1 MQFRWRHFVVIL
13 CVAVAIVAT
22 RGATYAHSPRVP
34 QWLSKTGLYDVDGR
48 LDPGNLHYSP
58 QYPLWTDGA
67 GKERWIYLPP
77 GSKIDVSNADV
88 WQFPVGT
95 KLWKQ
100 FSFADHKV
108 ETRMIWHTAEDQWIF
123 AAYRWNAEQTDAELV
138 PEEGV
143 RNAWEILPGRQHAI
157 PSTSDCRTCH
167 MGSPAIVLG
176 FSALQLSDDRDPNAL
191 HGETLPADAVTL
203 SGLEKRGRL
212 KPARSDLISKPPRI
226 RTRDPIERTALGYLS
241 ANCGNCHNDAGPL
254 ARLGLF
260 LLHDDAAPL
269 GADEPARATSIDAK
283 GLWKVP
289 GIPPES
295 SRIVAPGVPSH
306 SSLHY
311 RIASRR
317 LASQM
322 PPLGTVIRD
331 SVAVQLID
339 RWIENLA
346 PSGAVTNGHPQQGVQ
361 ASN

>member
-1 MQFRWRHFVVIL
+1 MQLRWRHFVVIL
-13 CVAVAIVAT
+13 CVAALIVAT
-22 RGATYAHSPRVP
+22 RGATFAHSPRVP

-48 LDPGNLHYSP
+48 LDPQNLHYAP

-67 GKERWIYLPP
+67 TKERWIYLPP
-77 GSKIDVSNADV
+77 GSKIDVSNLDV
-88 WQFPVGT
+88 WKYPVGT

-100 FSFADHKV
+100 FSFAGHKV
-108 ETRMIWHTAEDQWIF
+108 ETRLIWHTAEDQWTF
-123 AAYRWNAEQTDAELV
+123 AAYRWNPEQTDAELV
-138 PEEGV
+138 PEEGF
-143 RNAWEILPGRQHAI
+143 RNAWEIQPGREHAI
-157 PSTSDCRTCH
+157 PGTNDCRTCH

-191 HGETLPADAVTL
+191 HGGPLPKDAVTL
-203 SGLEKRGRL
+203 STLEKRGRL
-212 KPARSDLISKPPRI
+212 RGAPADLLSNPPRI
-226 RTRDPIERTALGYLS
+226 RTKDPIERTALGYLS

-260 LLHDDAAPL
+260 LLHDDAAPS
-269 GADEPARATSIDAK
+269 GAEEPARATTIDAK

-289 GIPPES
+289 GIPPDS

-331 SVAVQLID
+331 SVAVRTID
-339 RWIENLA
+339 EWIESLRVPSAATA
-346 PSGAVTNGHPQQGVQ
+346 PQPDSQ